1 MKQIAVSLYLTPQQ
15 VEEYYRGRAR
25 YVVAEAADGR
35 TVQLPIKVLH
45 QYISKAGIRGNFIIT
60 PDDNHKFKHIDSVTL
75 QGSSGRQL
83 DAQG

>member
-25 YVVAEAADGR
+25 YAVAEAADGR

-60 PDDNHKFKHIDSVTL
+60 TDDNHKFKHIDSVTL